1 MSRPRR
7 RQGRGRPEQE
17 RELTVMGMRS
27 IWRMREELTVFGDEL
42 GTGGEEGRVPG
53 MTASFQLSCLDG
65 WWSFSLRQ
73 KIPR

>member
-27 IWRMREELTVFGDEL
+27 IWRMREQLTVFGDEL
-42 GTGGEEGRVPG
+42 GKREGC
-53 MTASFQLSCLDG
+53 QE
-65 WWSFSLRQ
+65 
-73 KIPR
+73 